1 MFSLNRNF
9 RIFAN
14 GHLLSKNLDNNT
26 IRSYYPAI
34 RDWQTL
40 YEKIMENRHA
50 IIMGAS
56 SGLGYSIA
64 SILLEKGWRLGVAA
78 RREELLL
85 SLKEKHPGKVITA
98 SIDVNDPKA
107 DELLLKMVEQMNG
120 VDLYFHVSGIG
131 KQNMELQQDIE
142 LQTVETNGTGFT
154 RCITTMFNYMASH
167 GGGHIAAISSIAGT
181 KGLGAAPSYSAT
193 KAFQNTYL
201 EALEQQA
208 SMRHL
213 NIRITDIR
221 PGFVATPLLGENPHY
236 PMLMNPDS
244 AAQEIVRAVLR
255 QKHVHVLD
263 WRYRILTPLWRLIPR
278 WLWRRLNI
286 R

>member
-1 MFSLNRNF
+1 
-9 RIFAN
+9 
-14 GHLLSKNLDNNT
+14 
-26 IRSYYPAI
+26 
-34 RDWQTL
+34 
-40 YEKIMENRHA
+40 MESRQA

-56 SGLGYSIA
+56 SGMGHRIA
-64 SILLEKGWRLGVAA
+64 EILLEKGWRVGVAA
-78 RREELLL
+78 RREKMLLP
-85 SLKEKHPGKVITA
+85 LKEKYPGKVATA
-98 SIDVNDPKA
+98 CIDVNDPKA

-131 KQNMELQQDIE
+131 KQNLTLEQEIE
-142 LQTVETNGTGFT
+142 MNTVETNGTGFT
-154 RCITTMFNYMASH
+154 RCITTMFNYMAKN

-193 KAFQNTYL
+193 KAFQNCYL

-221 PGFVATPLLGENPHY
+221 PGFVDTPLLGDNPHY
-236 PMLMNPDS
+236 PMLIDTES
-244 AAQEIVRAVLR
+244 ASQEIVRAVLHK
-255 QKHVHVLD
+255 KHVHVLD

-286 R
+286 H

>member
-1 MFSLNRNF
+1 
-9 RIFAN
+9 
-14 GHLLSKNLDNNT
+14 
-26 IRSYYPAI
+26 
-34 RDWQTL
+34 
-40 YEKIMENRHA
+40 MESRQA

-56 SGLGYSIA
+56 SGMGHRIA
-64 SILLEKGWRLGVAA
+64 EILLEKGWRVGVAA
-78 RREELLL
+78 RREEMLLP
-85 SLKEKHPGKVITA
+85 LKEKYPGKVATA
-98 SIDVNDPKA
+98 CIDVNDPKA
-107 DELLLKMVEQMNG
+107 DEQLLKMVEQMNG

-131 KQNMELQQDIE
+131 KQNLTLEQEIE
-142 LQTVETNGTGFT
+142 MNTVETNGTGFT
-154 RCITTMFNYMASH
+154 RCITTMFNYMAKN

-181 KGLGAAPSYSAT
+181 KGLAAAPSYSAT
-193 KAFQNTYL
+193 KAFQNCYL

-221 PGFVATPLLGENPHY
+221 PGFVDTPLLGDNPHY
-236 PMLMNPDS
+236 PMLIDTES
-244 AAQEIVRAVLR
+244 ASQEIVRTVLR

-286 R
+286 H

>member
-1 MFSLNRNF
+1 
-9 RIFAN
+9 
-14 GHLLSKNLDNNT
+14 
-26 IRSYYPAI
+26 
-34 RDWQTL
+34 
-40 YEKIMENRHA
+40 MESRQA

-56 SGLGYSIA
+56 SGMGHRIA
-64 SILLEKGWRLGVAA
+64 EILLEKGWRVGVAA
-78 RREELLL
+78 RREEMLLP
-85 SLKEKHPGKVITA
+85 LKEKYPGKVVTA
-98 SIDVNDPKA
+98 CIDVNDPKA
-107 DELLLKMVEQMNG
+107 DELLLKMVEKMNG

-131 KQNMELQQDIE
+131 KQNLTLERDIE
-142 LQTVETNGTGFT
+142 MNTVETNGTGFT
-154 RCITTMFNYMASH
+154 RCITTMFNYMAKN

-193 KAFQNTYL
+193 KAFQNCYL

-221 PGFVATPLLGENPHY
+221 PGFVDTPLLGDNPHY
-236 PMLMNPDS
+236 PMLIDTES
-244 AAQEIVRAVLR
+244 ASQEIVRAVLGK
-255 QKHVHVLD
+255 KHVHVLD

-286 R
+286 H

>member
-1 MFSLNRNF
+1 MANKQSLTSLPT
-9 RIFAN
+9 ILKQY
-14 GHLLSKNLDNNT
+14 GGQPGGMLSVNATD
-26 IRSYYPAI
+26 R
-34 RDWQTL
+34 
-40 YEKIMENRHA
+40 IMETKRG

-56 SGLGYSIA
+56 SGLGYRIA
-64 SILLEKGWRLGVAA
+64 EILLEKGWQLGIAA

-85 SLKEKHPGKVITA
+85 PLKEKFPQQVVTA
-98 SIDVNDPKA
+98 NIDVNAEDA
-107 DELLLKMVEQMNG
+107 GQRLLLLTEQLG
-120 VDLYFHVSGIG
+120 GIRFYFHVSGIG

-142 LQTVETNGTGFT
+142 MDTVETNAKGFT
-154 RCITTMFNYMASH
+154 RCITTMFNHMAEN

-193 KAFQNTYL
+193 KAFQNCYL
-201 EALEQQA
+201 EALEQQ
-208 SMRHL
+208 SVMRRL

-221 PGFVATPLLGENPHY
+221 PGFVATPLLGEQPRY
-236 PMLMNPDS
+236 PMLMKTEN
-244 AAQEIVRAVLR
+244 AAKEIVGAVLSK
-255 QKHVHVLD
+255 KHVRVLD